1 MGQYKAIVPPFG
13 DEPQQKKERSNV
25 QCLFLS
31 IIRPADFN
39 LFYFVLSANSF
50 ISPAFLSTAS
60 VILAPPN
67 SLASSSTEACL
78 SNRRMVVMVLP
89 WLADFAISKCESAM
103 AAICG
108 RWVMQMT

>member
-31 IIRPADFN
+31 IIHPQNFN

-50 ISPAFLSTAS
+50 ISNAFLRTVS
-60 VILAPPN
+60 VIRAPPK
-67 SLASSSTEACL
+67 SLASSSTDAFR
-78 SNRRMVVMVLP
+78 SKSRMVVRVLP
-89 WLADFAISKCESAM
+89 SLADFDISK
-103 AAICG
+103 
-108 RWVMQMT
+108 

>member
-31 IIRPADFN
+31 IIHPQNFN

-50 ISPAFLSTAS
+50 ISTAFCLTAS
-60 VILAPPN
+60 VILAPPK
-67 SLASSSTEACL
+67 SRASSSTSSDRSRLRIA
-78 SNRRMVVMVLP
+78 VAVLP
-89 WLADFAISKCESAM
+89 SQALFSIRK
-103 AAICG
+103 
-108 RWVMQMT
+108 